1 MFRCGSKWFIVE
13 YATSIYINTS
23 INIIN
28 KQMKLD
34 KINEILNQINLKLL
48 EIKIKN
54 NFNSKNKL
62 NNCEMKIA
70 TESKLNIERNKFG
83 FPNIFG
89 K

>member
-1 MFRCGSKWFIVE
+1 VDRCGSKWVGVE

-48 EIKIKN
+48 EIKLKN
-54 NFNSKNKL
+54 NFNSKNIS
-62 NNCEMKIA
+62 NNCEMKTAI
-70 TESKLNIERNKFG
+70 ENKSNIERNKFG

>member
-1 MFRCGSKWFIVE
+1 
-13 YATSIYINTS
+13 
-23 INIIN
+23 
-28 KQMKLD
+28 MKLD
-34 KINEILNQINLKLL
+34 KINEILNQINLKLF

-70 TESKLNIERNKFG
+70 TENKLNIERNKFG

>member
-62 NNCEMKIA
+62 NNCEMKIT

>member
-1 MFRCGSKWFIVE
+1 MGHCGSKWVGVE

-34 KINEILNQINLKLL
+34 KINEILNQINLNLFEVKL
-48 EIKIKN
+48 KN
-54 NFNSKNKL
+54 SFNNKNKL

-70 TESKLNIERNKFG
+70 TENKSNIERNKFG

>member
-34 KINEILNQINLKLL
+34 KINEILNQINLKLFG
-48 EIKIKN
+48 IKIKN

-70 TESKLNIERNKFG
+70 TENKLNIERNKFG